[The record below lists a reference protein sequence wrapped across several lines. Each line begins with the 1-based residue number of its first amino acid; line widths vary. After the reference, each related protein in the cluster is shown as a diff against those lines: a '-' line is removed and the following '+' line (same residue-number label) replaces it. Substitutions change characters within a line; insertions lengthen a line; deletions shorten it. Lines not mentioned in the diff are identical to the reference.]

1 VGKEL
6 GNFDRGTTITVTK
19 LLSLIRIVAVLV
31 LLHLTACAQNPYKS
45 APASTPSPEYGSVI
59 IDSALSFEQAIGS
72 QTVPEAVR
80 ADLVLMNVRYYAF
93 DGREHQGQLLI
104 HKDLRPEIE
113 EIFIE
118 LAKSKFP
125 VAKVIPLSCYGF
137 SDELSMEDNNTSGF
151 NYRSIADSTKL
162 SNHALGRAVDI
173 NPLLNPYIRNEIAEP
188 HGAHYDPNVPGTI
201 VADGVVVTAFKKR
214 GWSWGGDWNS
224 LKDYQHFE
232 KPRK

>member
-6 GNFDRGTTITVTK
+6 GDFDRGNTITVTK
-19 LLSLIRIVAVLV
+19 PLSFIRIVAVLV
-31 LLHLTACAQNPYKS
+31 LLHLTACTENALKS
-45 APASTPSPEYGSVI
+45 APASTPSPASQSII
-59 IDSALSFEQAIGS
+59 IDSALSFEEAIGS

-80 ADLVLMNVRYYAF
+80 ANLVLMDVRYYSF

-104 HKDLRPEIE
+104 HKDLRREID

-125 VAKVIPLSCYGF
+125 VAKVIPVSNYGF
-137 SDELSMEDNNTSGF
+137 SDELSMEDNNTSAF
-151 NYRSIADSTKL
+151 NYRVIADTTKL

-173 NPLLNPYIRNEIAEP
+173 NPLLNPYIRNGIVEP
-188 HGAHYDPNVPGTI
+188 RGAKYDPNVPGTI
-201 VADGVVVTAFKKR
+201 VAEGVVVGAFKKR

-232 KPRK
+232 KPGK